1 MRERPNTLHYPK
13 MSIETPCIAVCMIDP
28 RTSLCFG
35 CGRTLPEIA
44 RWHRM
49 ESAER
54 QAVMAQ
60 LAARMTEAGLVQ
72 PEIAAAPKPG

>member
-1 MRERPNTLHYPK
+1 
-13 MSIETPCIAVCMIDP
+13 MSKETPCIAVCMIDP

-49 ESAER
+49 ETAER
-54 QAVMAQ
+54 LAVMEG
-60 LAARMTEAGLVQ
+60 LAARMAEAGLVQ
-72 PEIAAAPKPG
+72 MPPRAEHG

>member
-1 MRERPNTLHYPK
+1 
-13 MSIETPCIAVCMIDP
+13 MSKETPCIAVCMMDP
-28 RTSLCFG
+28 KTSLCFG

-54 QAVMAQ
+54 LEVMAQ
-60 LAARMTEAGLVQ
+60 LPARMADAGLALPQ
-72 PEIAAAPKPG
+72 MAASSKVSFKTE

>member
-1 MRERPNTLHYPK
+1 
-13 MSIETPCIAVCMIDP
+13 MIDP
-28 RTSLCFG
+28 KTDLCLG

-54 QAVMAQ
+54 LAVMAG
-60 LAARMTEAGLVQ
+60 LPARMAEAGLVQ
-72 PEIAAAPKPG
+72 MAPAAGAD

>member
-1 MRERPNTLHYPK
+1 
-13 MSIETPCIAVCMIDP
+13 MIDP
-28 RTSLCFG
+28 KTSLCLG

-54 QAVMAQ
+54 KAVMAL
-60 LAARMTEAGLVQ
+60 LATRMAEAGLAQ
-72 PEIAAAPKPG
+72 PTAADRNTG

>member
-1 MRERPNTLHYPK
+1 
-13 MSIETPCIAVCMIDP
+13 MSKETPCIAVCMIDP
-28 RTSLCFG
+28 KTSLCLG

-54 QAVMAQ
+54 LAVMAQ
-60 LAARMTEAGLVQ
+60 LGPRMEQAGLQQPEMAARPKAG
-72 PEIAAAPKPG
+72 

>member
-1 MRERPNTLHYPK
+1 
-13 MSIETPCIAVCMIDP
+13 MSKETPCIAVCIMDP

-49 ESAER
+49 DSAER
-54 QAVMAQ
+54 QAVMAE
-60 LAARMTEAGLVQ
+60 LTSRMREAGLVQ
-72 PEIAAAPKPG
+72 PGTAAAPKAD

>member
-1 MRERPNTLHYPK
+1 
-13 MSIETPCIAVCMIDP
+13 MIDP

-49 ESAER
+49 ESPER
-54 QAVMAQ
+54 QTLMAQ
-60 LAARMTEAGLVQ
+60 LPARMAEAGL
-72 PEIAAAPKPG
+72 PTLAMGPRPD

>member
-1 MRERPNTLHYPK
+1 
-13 MSIETPCIAVCMIDP
+13 MSKETPCIAVCMIDP
-28 RTSLCFG
+28 RTSLRFG

-54 QAVMAQ
+54 HAVMAE
-60 LAARMTEAGLVQ
+60 LAARMADAGLVPPAVAAGSK
-72 PEIAAAPKPG
+72 PE

>member
-1 MRERPNTLHYPK
+1 M
-13 MSIETPCIAVCMIDP
+13 MDP

-49 ESAER
+49 DTAER
-54 QAVMAQ
+54 LAVMAQ
-60 LAARMTEAGLVQ
+60 LAARMADAGLAQ
-72 PEIAAAPKPG
+72 PDASRRTGRTGCACTATLQEAP

>member
-1 MRERPNTLHYPK
+1 LRKTTEYASPFQNEYRNAVHRHLH
-13 MSIETPCIAVCMIDP
+13 DRP
-28 RTSLCFG
+28 RTSLCLG

-54 QAVMAQ
+54 QAVMAE
-60 LAARMTEAGLVQ
+60 LAPRMADAGLV
-72 PEIAAAPKPG
+72 PPAARPKTG

>member
-1 MRERPNTLHYPK
+1 
-13 MSIETPCIAVCMIDP
+13 MIDP
-28 RTSLCFG
+28 KNSLCLG

-54 QAVMAQ
+54 LAVMAQ
-60 LAARMTEAGLVQ
+60 LGPRMEQAGLQPPEMAARPKAG
-72 PEIAAAPKPG
+72 